1 MRIIGFSIS
10 SLHKLIY
17 YLKTAHLKR
26 NIPFWMRGFLRER
39 VRVSKGGFYFLTP
52 EPFHITP
59 AIETGNIY
67 L

>member
-1 MRIIGFSIS
+1 
-10 SLHKLIY
+10 
-17 YLKTAHLKR
+17 
-26 NIPFWMRGFLRER
+26 
-39 VRVSKGGFYFLTP
+39 VSKGGFYFLTP